1 MEHTYTRKKK
11 GIHCLSEIQMWW
23 VLCIFICYISPQESI
38 LRTTGS
44 PWWAL
49 SKEGHEQIHSFKR
62 FSWLLCGKG
71 LWWSKRRSGSVIIDT
86 GKGWMVAWIRV
97 AEGLEQCDLIQE
109 MLWRQSPQSLQW
121 MEREGNE
128 KPECLFATGTDH
140 HLLFVPREAS
150 QMYQLT

>member
-1 MEHTYTRKKK
+1 MN
-11 GIHCLSEIQMWW
+11 
-23 VLCIFICYISPQESI
+23 
-38 LRTTGS
+38 
-44 PWWAL
+44 
-49 SKEGHEQIHSFKR
+49 R
-62 FSWLLCGKG
+62 FTFLKDFPGCCVEKG
-71 LWWSKRRSGSVIIDT
+71 LCWSKRRSGSVIIDT

-97 AEGLEQCDLIQE
+97 AEGLEQRDLIQE